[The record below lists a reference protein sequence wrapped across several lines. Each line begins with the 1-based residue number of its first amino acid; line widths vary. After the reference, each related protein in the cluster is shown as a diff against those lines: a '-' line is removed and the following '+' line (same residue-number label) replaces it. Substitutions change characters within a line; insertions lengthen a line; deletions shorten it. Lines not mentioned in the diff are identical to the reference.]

1 MARKSSGIFFTVK
14 EAAEFLGVSTVTMY
28 RYIKDGGVEAV
39 RIGPSWRIPVKP
51 LMKLTGLDNDNAEK

>member
-1 MARKSSGIFFTVK
+1 MARKSSGNFFTVK

-39 RIGPSWRIPVKP
+39 KP